1 MTAFLDTAYAKNEKL
16 DQWYNFDDSHVSP
29 VRDVETIK
37 SSSAYLLFYRRRNAT
52 VREYVH
58 RPATPVP
65 PKSMAS
71 SSSSS
76 SGLKLGGLSSSMQAN
91 WLSATSVKDNNNN
104 DDEEHDGWGK
114 PGVIGPAFGPLLL
127 DNMDDD
133 EELPSYDVST
143 GPMSLLSPTSMP
155 SPLFKLSEDRGKA
168 VVVGEL
174 ASDDDDDDGS
184 LDGSRAKN
192 HHYYGTNMGGYG
204 GDDSDARQSPDLSSC
219 ASDGSTSATA
229 NASPDV
235 LGPQRGGGY
244 PMVVPVEL
252 SSMSSMISRE
262 GGRID
267 DEEEEGGAS
276 AGILAPFE
284 LGEETEGEDDADEV
298 NLVTFQGPRA

>member
-1 MTAFLDTAYAKNEKL
+1 M
-16 DQWYNFDDSHVSP
+16 SP

-65 PKSMAS
+65 PKSMT

-76 SGLKLGGLSSSMQAN
+76 SGHKLGGLSSSVQAN
-91 WLSATSVKDNNNN
+91 WLSVTSVKDNNN

-114 PGVIGPAFGPLLL
+114 PGMIGPAFGPLHL
-127 DNMDDD
+127 DSTDDD
-133 EELPSYDVST
+133 DELPSYDVST

-155 SPLFKLSEDRGKA
+155 SPLFKLSGDRGKA
-168 VVVGEL
+168 VVVGGL
-174 ASDDDDDDGS
+174 ASDDDDDDNEDDDLG
-184 LDGSRAKN
+184 GPRIKN
-192 HHYYGTNMGGYG
+192 HHHYGTNMSGYG

-244 PMVVPVEL
+244 PVVVPVEL

-276 AGILAPFE
+276 AGIPAPFE
-284 LGEETEGEDDADEV
+284 LGDETEGEDEGDEV